1 MIRKPVCL
9 MLNILISIAILASC
23 STSPRTPEKA
33 ATATAHLQ
41 EPEAAATS
49 TIQPTEMEV
58 ISTQAEEGE
67 TNINE
72 IVTEDLNAITGDA
85 CENLGEKYA
94 HDEAL
99 GELIEDYMGSWHAAP
114 SVGSGYN
121 ARFVFF
127 ATDNYLFFPSQYECA
142 FDDPSCIPSPIEE
155 GIWGVRDGQIN
166 LAIDGD
172 INHVRSISVGKVM
185 VSTADESPYPLKT
198 TFDGT
203 TYWLM
208 SKDTNMWNPET
219 GELCDWS

>member
-1 MIRKPVCL
+1 MTRKPVCL

-23 STSPRTPEKA
+23 ARSPQTAEIA
-33 ATATAHLQ
+33 ARATVRPQ
-41 EPEAAATS
+41 EPEAVATS
-49 TIQPTEMEV
+49 TIQPIEMAVSPAQTE
-58 ISTQAEEGE
+58 EEE

-72 IVTEDLNAITGDA
+72 TVTEDPNAITGDP
-85 CENLGEKYA
+85 CDNLGNTYV
-94 HDEAL
+94 HDKAI
-99 GELIEDYMGSWHAAP
+99 GEIIEDYIGSWHAAP
-114 SVGSGYN
+114 SVGSAYSE
-121 ARFVFF
+121 RFVFF
-127 ATDNYLFFPSQYECA
+127 ASGNYLFFPSQYECA

-172 INHVRSISVGKVM
+172 INHVRSISVGKVID
-185 VSTADESPYPLKT
+185 SPADESPYPLKT